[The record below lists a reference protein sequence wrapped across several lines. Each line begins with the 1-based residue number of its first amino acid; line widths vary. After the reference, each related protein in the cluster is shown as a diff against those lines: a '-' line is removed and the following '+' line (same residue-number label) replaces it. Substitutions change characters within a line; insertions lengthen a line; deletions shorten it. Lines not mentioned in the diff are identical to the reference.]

1 MLLGYFD
8 AMRMLYG
15 LEGRIYYLDAPESEE
30 YYFNRLM
37 AEVLELMDW
46 CGMGAEHT
54 EKKEGGSLRIYM
66 EELFPRLA
74 AKLGLKEKWGL
85 QAALFFPFWKKLQR
99 NIGSAGFGSIRRI
112 SF

>member
-54 EKKEGGSLRIYM
+54 ENKEGGSC
-66 EELFPRLA
+66 
-74 AKLGLKEKWGL
+74 
-85 QAALFFPFWKKLQR
+85 
-99 NIGSAGFGSIRRI
+99 GFIWRSCFRVLPQ
-112 SF
+112 SWD